1 LPTYRVLITH
11 EVLGIPAPSLQQRRL
26 ILGFLNHLAN
36 DPFQTGD
43 YNGKDEVGRS
53 LQIKIIGS
61 HALTYWADH
70 AAQEVKVIKIEKA
83 RRR

>member
-1 LPTYRVLITH
+1 LPTYRILITH
-11 EVLGIPAPSLQQRRL
+11 EVLGISAPSSQQRRL
-26 ILGFLNHLAN
+26 ILGFLNHLAD

-43 YNGKDEVGRS
+43 YQGKDEVGRVV
-53 LQIKIIGS
+53 QVRIIGS
-61 HALTYWADH
+61 HALTYWVDH